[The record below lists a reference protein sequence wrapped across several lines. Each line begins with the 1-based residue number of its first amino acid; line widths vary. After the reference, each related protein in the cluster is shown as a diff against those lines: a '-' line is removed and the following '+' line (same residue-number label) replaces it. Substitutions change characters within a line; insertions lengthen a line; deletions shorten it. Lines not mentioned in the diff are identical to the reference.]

1 MNAEFAAWL
10 AVFAGNEEFDV
21 ELVAREAYKFGL
33 RRGYDA
39 QMDSKLSAEVARELM
54 EIEE

>member
-1 MNAEFAAWL
+1 MNPEFEEWL
-10 AVFAGNEEFDV
+10 EVFAGNEEFDV
-21 ELVAREAYKFGL
+21 EFVAREAYKLGL

-39 QMDSKLSAEVARELM
+39 QMDSKLSAEVAAELL